1 MKNAVVGLV
10 ALGAVVLAV
19 GCGSGGK
26 KEASRVGGDRVLKVG
41 LVTDVGQLHDHGFNQ
56 LAFAGLQRAERRLGV
71 HGRVAE
77 SSSAAD
83 YVPNLGAFAREGYDL
98 VISVGFAQG
107 DAVDRVAT
115 KWPKTRFA
123 IIDVDQR
130 SLPHRPENVIGLVFR
145 EQEVGYLAGYLAALV
160 DARRRGPHVIGSV
173 GGMKE
178 PPVDR
183 FIAGYQAGARKA
195 VPRIKL
201 LNGYSQSWT
210 DVARCKELAIDQIA
224 HGAGVVFQVAG
235 ACGLGALDAAKERH
249 AWGVGVDAD
258 QSFLGPHVLTSA
270 QKKVDQ
276 AVFLTAMSVKD
287 GKWRGGRNVVFGLRQ
302 GGVGL
307 GKLSP
312 RAPKE
317 ELATLHDV
325 ERQIVAGKIRIPTTI
340 H

>member
-1 MKNAVVGLV
+1 MRNAAVGLV

-19 GCGSGGK
+19 GCGGGGK
-26 KEASRVGGDRVLKVG
+26 KEASRAGSDRVLKVG

-56 LAFAGLQRAERRLGV
+56 LAFAGLKRAERRLGV

-130 SLPHRPENVIGLVFR
+130 SLPHRPKNVVGLVFR
-145 EQEVGYLAGYLAALV
+145 EQEVGYLAGYLSALV
-160 DARRRGPHVIGSV
+160 DARRPGAHVIGSV

-183 FIAGYQAGARKA
+183 FIAGYQAGARRA

-210 DVARCKELAIDQIA
+210 DEARCKELALDQIA